1 MSPRRVAKAMGL
13 FGAAALA
20 VVLVAAVWVVHHR
33 SSTAV
38 LRDAARV
45 VPNALFHA
53 RNFKWT
59 QMKDGQSQWRLSARD
74 ASYARNKTSLS
85 LTDANLAMFSNDGKN
100 VAVSAPHA
108 LIAVNGNHINQAHLS
123 GGLTIHYGDFV
134 VTTPEATFDPDKDIV
149 TASGEVKVV
158 GKGLTVTGV
167 GLRGHPKEHS
177 FTLLSQTNTVVVPDK
192 ASDKKSG
199 KS

>member
-20 VVLVAAVWVVHHR
+20 VILLVAVWVVHHR

-38 LRDAARV
+38 LRDVANV
-45 VPNALFHA
+45 VPGALFHA

-59 QMKDGQSQWRLSARD
+59 QMKGGQSQWRLSARD
-74 ASYARNKTSLS
+74 ASYAKDKTSLA
-85 LTDANLAMFSNDGKN
+85 LTDAHLAMLSNDGKD

-108 LIAVNGNHINQAHLS
+108 LISLTGNHIHRAHLS
-123 GGLTIHYGDFV
+123 GGLTINYGDFV
-134 VTTPEATFDPDKDIV
+134 VTTAEATFVPDKDIV
-149 TASGEVKVV
+149 TAPGEVKVV

-167 GLRGHPKEHS
+167 GLKGHPRERS

-192 ASDKKSG
+192 ARDKKPG
-199 KS
+199 KL

>member
-1 MSPRRVAKAMGL
+1 MSPRRVAKMMGL
-13 FGAAALA
+13 CGAAVLA
-20 VVLVAAVWVVHHR
+20 VVFVVTVWVVRHR

-38 LRDAARV
+38 LRDAASV
-45 VPNALFHA
+45 VPGALFHA

-74 ASYARNKTSLS
+74 ASYARDKTSLS
-85 LTDANLAMFSNDGKN
+85 LTDAHLAMLSDGGKD
-100 VAVSAPHA
+100 VAVTAPHA
-108 LIAVNGNHINQAHLS
+108 MIALTGNHVSSAHLS
-123 GGLTIHYGDFV
+123 GGLTINYGDFV
-134 VTTPEATFDPDKDIV
+134 VTTAEATFMPDRDAV
-149 TASGEVKVV
+149 TAPGKVKVV

-167 GLRGHPKEHS
+167 GLKGHPKERS

-192 ASDKKSG
+192 ARDKKPG